1 MPKLKWSGLNH
12 GYVSND
18 GRFLVAPC
26 WVEGKRG
33 KVQKWAVYGLVIER
47 SPTGDARV
55 PPWSWGERWL
65 KGPFERKRDAQ
76 DWCEASKYETPVR
89 SVTTPTEPTGPR
101 QDKPGPGRCPECTVR
116 FEAHPGHQFEEWCGK
131 NCAEEAL
138 ERLKRILDRGT
149 ALHDID
155 GKPLRIGPAR
165 ANEPDFRP
173 TPRRTE

>member
-1 MPKLKWSGLNH
+1 MPSLKWSGLNH

-47 SPTGDARV
+47 APTGNARV
-55 PPWSWGERWL
+55 PPWSWGEQWL

-76 DWCEASKYETPVR
+76 IWCETSKYETPVR
-89 SVTTPTEPTGPR
+89 SEMTAMPVATSAGN
-101 QDKPGPGRCPECTVR
+101 KPMPGRCPECTVR
-116 FEAHPGHQFEEWCGK
+116 FDAGPDHKFEEWCGK

-138 ERLKRILDRGT
+138 ERLKRILDKGT
-149 ALHDID
+149 PLHDID

-165 ANEPDFRP
+165 TNEPDFRAA
-173 TPRRTE
+173 PRRAE